1 MATITQDSVYAAAE
15 ALEARGARVSVR
27 TIRDHLGGG
36 SPNQITP
43 LLASWRAKRPQVAQA
58 DIQLDPEM
66 EASFSALRKTI
77 VKQVE
82 VAAGDAARRADERA
96 TEAEDTLQLCQQE
109 NAELA
114 EQLAAATT
122 ALDDVRAQREQQAGT
137 IAELREDLTRTRK
150 EALEEIEAA
159 DAKAERERESAEMAR
174 TALAKAEL
182 RLEAL
187 PRLEAEIERLRVAL
201 ETAQAGRQAAEQQA
215 AVLAAQEAAAIAR
228 VEDLTGR
235 LAAQETAASARVA
248 ELASRLE
255 IAEKRAQEAAQEAK
269 AQAAAAGE
277 ASRAGLAA
285 STQLEAAQRELAGLR
300 EALAE
305 AKTELKEARAELKN
319 GKKEK

>member
-43 LLASWRAKRPQVAQA
+43 LLASWRAKKPQVAQA
-58 DIQLDPEM
+58 AIQLDPRIGQLIAE
-66 EASFSALRKTI
+66 
-77 VKQVE
+77 QVQ

-109 NAELA
+109 TAELA
-114 EQLAAATT
+114 ELLAT
-122 ALDDVRAQREQQAGT
+122 ANSALEDVRAQREQQAGT
-137 IAELREDLTRTRK
+137 IAELREDLARTRK

-201 ETAQAGRQAAEQQA
+201 EAAQAGRQAAEQQA

-235 LAAQETAASARVA
+235 LAAQEAAASARVA

-255 IAEKRAQEAAQEAK
+255 NAEKRAQEAAQEAK

-285 STQLEAAQRELAGLR
+285 STQLEAAQRELKGLHD
-300 EALAE
+300 ALSE
-305 AKTELKEARAELKN
+305 AKAELKELRGELKAGRKGE
-319 GKKEK
+319 GK

>member
-1 MATITQDSVYAAAE
+1 MAVITQDSVYAAAE

-36 SPNQITP
+36 SPNLITP

-66 EASFSALRKTI
+66 EASFSAMRKTI

-82 VAAGDAARRADERA
+82 VAAGESARRADERA
-96 TEAEDTLQLCQQE
+96 SEAEDTLQLCQQE
-109 NAELA
+109 NAELTA
-114 EQLAAATT
+114 ELMDATS
-122 ALDDVRAQREQQAGT
+122 ALEDVRAQREQQAGT
-137 IAELREDLTRTRK
+137 ISELREDLARTRK

-159 DAKAERERESAEMAR
+159 DAKADREREAAELAR

-201 ETAQAGRQAAEQQA
+201 ETAQAGKQAAEQQA
-215 AVLAAQEAAAIAR
+215 AVLAAQEAAA
-228 VEDLTGR
+228 
-235 LAAQETAASARVA
+235 SARVDD
-248 ELASRLE
+248 LASRLE

-285 STQLEAAQRELAGLR
+285 STQLEAAQRELGGLR
-300 EALAE
+300 DALDE
-305 AKTELKEARAELKN
+305 AKAELKEIKAELKAART
-319 GKKEK
+319 GKKGDEK

>member
-1 MATITQDSVYAAAE
+1 MAVITQDSVYAAAE

-36 SPNQITP
+36 SPNLITP

-66 EASFSALRKTI
+66 EASFSAMRKTI

-82 VAAGDAARRADERA
+82 VAAGESARRADERA
-96 TEAEDTLQLCQQE
+96 SEAEDTLQLCQQE
-109 NAELA
+109 NAELTA
-114 EQLAAATT
+114 ELMDATS
-122 ALDDVRAQREQQAGT
+122 ALEDVRAQREQQAGT
-137 IAELREDLTRTRK
+137 ISELREDLARTRK

-159 DAKAERERESAEMAR
+159 DAKADREREAAELAR

-201 ETAQAGRQAAEQQA
+201 ETAQAGKQAAEQQA
-215 AVLAAQEAAAIAR
+215 AVLAAQEAAA
-228 VEDLTGR
+228 
-235 LAAQETAASARVA
+235 SARVDD
-248 ELASRLE
+248 LVSRLE
-255 IAEKRAQEAAQEAK
+255 IAEKRTQEAAQEAK

-300 EALAE
+300 DALDE
-305 AKTELKEARAELKN
+305 AKAELKEIKAELKAART
-319 GKKEK
+319 GKKGDEK